1 MNKNKLIF
9 WGIVVAVIIIL
20 LVVVHYFPL
29 WVSLVNLVCIGLGCV
44 IGWISKIVYNK
55 YCKIKD
61 VING

>member
-29 WVSLVNLVCIGLGCV
+29 WVSLVNLVCICGGAVL
-44 IGWISKIVYNK
+44 GWISKICYDK